1 MDNAYQWVSFYEALA
16 DKLLAYSDKR
26 NELFE
31 LMKNVRVFGKLV
43 FPRVEIKNSPPPGPD
58 YCILE

>member
-1 MDNAYQWVSFYEALA
+1 MKTKSIFKRYEFKCLITKEQKAR
-16 DKLLAYSDKR
+16 LLQ
-26 NELFE
+26 LFE
-31 LMKNVRVFGKLV
+31 QYVFGKLV